1 MGRCDEDFKRAAVL
15 DYLDGNRGFKT
26 VARAHDIDSSLL
38 RRWVEVYRVHGE
50 AGLQRKS
57 QGVYYSGSFKLTV
70 LKRMWSDEL
79 TYRQILAI
87 FNLRASTGLIAKW
100 ERLYNEGGPQALEPK
115 PWGRLKKMPDPT
127 QPKPTPSPQ
136 PAAAG
141 PAQSIEDLRM
151 ENEYLRAEVAYLK
164 KLDALVRSQQP
175 TTRKK
180 RKS

>member
-15 DYLDGNRGFKT
+15 DYLEGNRGFKT
-26 VARAHDIDSSLL
+26 VAREHDIDPSLL

-50 AGLQRKS
+50 AGLRRKS
-57 QGVYYSGSFKLTV
+57 QGIYYSGSFKLAV

-79 TYRQILAI
+79 TYRQLLAV

-115 PWGRLKKMPDPT
+115 PRGRLKKMPDPI
-127 QPKPTPSPQ
+127 QPKPTLRPL

-141 PAQSIEDLRM
+141 PAQSVEDLRM

-164 KLDALVRSQQP
+164 KLDALVRLQQP